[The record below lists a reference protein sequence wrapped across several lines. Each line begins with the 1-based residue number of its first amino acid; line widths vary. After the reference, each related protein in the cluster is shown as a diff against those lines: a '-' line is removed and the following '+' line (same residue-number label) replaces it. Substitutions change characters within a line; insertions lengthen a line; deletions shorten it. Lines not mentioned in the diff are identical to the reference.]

1 MEQPGVSGTP
11 QDKGIQSLSSNIP
24 DTSLV
29 RRRRGRPIKEIPKV
43 SGHYATT
50 YSSDSLLTNT
60 SSPMV
65 ITNPTVGNTNIL
77 PIHRGNPP
85 VNCITNVKLSNVSQF
100 NNENIATPISAK
112 TNAPFRVQATDLL
125 PRRRGRPPLSDIS
138 NAKVSTVSPISNENT
153 KGNIVTPISAK
164 TNTPFGVQDTSPRP
178 RGRPPINDCSNVL
191 QKGKRS
197 HPDQTSQVDNY
208 DSTTGRQWDYTTP
221 GSSNVSQGL
230 HHSTANSN
238 EPQTNIAST
247 SRKHPCKRQR
257 KVIYEI
263 PRINFDMDE
272 DEDVFGSNDQDKFY
286 GICPEY
292 VDHGDPTNKCSAC
305 NALLWDF
312 ESRLRRRFGDGWS
325 YSTCCLYGKVKVAK
339 LKEAPKP
346 LSGSKNETKSSDS
359 LDPQIIEDLEIRERH
374 RKNLCLKYID
384 ILLRKNGSS
393 LSSINGMPLPDLEF
407 LENHTN
413 SLIHDEIC
421 YDPDLL
427 KAEHDTLFPIS
438 FVKPNAIER
447 KRKDVDKG
455 KMPKKTSEIEPVR
468 NKRLVKLTT
477 TMESPFKDRF
487 VKLGVKCSQD
497 EELLFDC
504 IFSSTKEPCDFVFA
518 TENGFALIRG
528 IIESLY
534 PGITLHVEVI
544 NVWSQ
549 ICNFDERLR
558 NPISMRRLFC
568 HTGMMNE
575 NFLNEKMSLGM
586 LLAFNDNIDNVLK
599 SANVEKIS
607 DVDLVFFPVLLEKS
621 HYYLVVFNLKTPK
634 IEIIDNSKNGSEADM
649 KERYGKSLKKLR
661 KYFLLY
667 LGVKDHPRLELLK
680 KVAFNILLM
689 SWRTEENCIDCGVFM
704 MRHMETYMGY
714 NSAKNW
720 KCGLKDEGPEQQNQ
734 IYELRKKYLSK
745 ILRSDINIKRSLVL
759 DELEEYRRL
768 PSDAKENLKNNRLP
782 SLTRD
787 NIQKYMD
794 FQKKSKCT
802 DLVKYSKLTE
812 RRAKEQESTSTTLSL
827 VKFGEAVKNA
837 PSFDAPS
844 FDLGL
849 TPTPPDAD
857 IKYQAEVVAPMV
869 ANENLKLL
877 AEKANEQEPTTTTS
891 PFAALPL
898 SFAMPSTS
906 IITPAIESKRIVK
919 PSETVKSPF
928 LDRIVKLGD
937 KCSQDEELL
946 FDCMSLSTKNP
957 CDFLFQTKNGF
968 YIMRGQI
975 ESLYPGITVRTG
987 VINGWSHV
995 CNYEERLRSSD
1006 SMRRLFCHAGM
1017 ISERM
1022 LEETNIVKAQTEFI
1036 ENMTIVMKNAN
1047 VDKISDIDMIRLFLG
1062 YLAFVEHP
1070 KFYSLRKVVCK
1081 RLEMSWRTEDNCID
1095 SGVFLMRH
1103 METYMGSALKNWK
1116 CGFKNEELNQQN
1128 QIYGLR
1134 KKYTSKIL
1142 KSDINVNKKKCVV

>member
-1 MEQPGVSGTP
+1 MGLKSKAKKRKLRTGRRVSITISLSDNEESNTNKRKKVFHDPTAKTSKSKVNQLLILIRFRTIAPFFIKMNCNYVHGI
-11 QDKGIQSLSSNIP
+11 DCELEKGIQQHPGN
-24 DTSLV
+24 
-29 RRRRGRPIKEIPKV
+29 KEIECIRLLWKEKFTKKASKEIEGGKETEQERVCGTVDSGMEFVV
-43 SGHYATT
+43 SETLRET
-50 YSSDSLLTNT
+50 YKETEADKEMEVFFQKSDAQK
-60 SSPMV
+60 
-65 ITNPTVGNTNIL
+65 NIDDQHGASGL
-77 PIHRGNPP
+77 
-85 VNCITNVKLSNVSQF
+85 KD
-100 NNENIATPISAK
+100 K
-112 TNAPFRVQATDLL
+112 
-125 PRRRGRPPLSDIS
+125 
-138 NAKVSTVSPISNENT
+138 
-153 KGNIVTPISAK
+153 
-164 TNTPFGVQDTSPRP
+164 
-178 RGRPPINDCSNVL
+178 VL
-191 QKGKRS
+191 QKNG
-197 HPDQTSQVDNY
+197 
-208 DSTTGRQWDYTTP
+208 
-221 GSSNVSQGL
+221 
-230 HHSTANSN
+230 
-238 EPQTNIAST
+238 
-247 SRKHPCKRQR
+247 
-257 KVIYEI
+257 
-263 PRINFDMDE
+263 
-272 DEDVFGSNDQDKFY
+272 
-286 GICPEY
+286 
-292 VDHGDPTNKCSAC
+292 
-305 NALLWDF
+305 
-312 ESRLRRRFGDGWS
+312 ESRVLQ
-325 YSTCCLYGKVKVAK
+325 
-339 LKEAPKP
+339 
-346 LSGSKNETKSSDS
+346 KSSESRDWEKHS
-359 LDPQIIEDLEIRERH
+359 KISALTPITLSSFDEQLDPAKDACTEKESSSEIVPYDGPCFDKVLMPTPQEPILEEPLTFRRISKKLRLPRKMEKEKEPVKDASSFDCPSFDLGLTPTPPDVNIDAVVEPMVEITNEQNE
-374 RKNLCLKYID
+374 KLTLMAEKANEQETT
-384 ILLRKNGSS
+384 NTTS
-393 LSSINGMPLPDLEF
+393 PVAVLPV
-407 LENHTN
+407 
-413 SLIHDEIC
+413 
-421 YDPDLL
+421 
-427 KAEHDTLFPIS
+427 S

-477 TMESPFKDRF
+477 TMKSPFKDRF

-504 IFSSTKEPCDFVFA
+504 IFSSTKEPCDFVFS

-575 NFLNEKMSLGM
+575 KYLNEKMSLEM
-586 LLAFNDNIDNVLK
+586 LLAFNDNMENVLK
-599 SANVEKIS
+599 SANVENIS
-607 DVDLVFFPVLLEKS
+607 DIDLVFFPVLLEKS

-649 KERYGKSLKKLR
+649 KERYGLSLKKLR

-680 KVAFNILLM
+680 KVACNRLLM

-714 NSAKNW
+714 TSAKNW

-768 PSDAKENLKNNRLP
+768 PSDAKENLKNNR
-782 SLTRD
+782 D
-787 NIQKYMD
+787 IIQKYMD

-802 DLVKYSKLTE
+802 DLVKYSKLKE

-827 VKFGEAVKNA
+827 VKNA

-857 IKYQAEVVAPMV
+857 IKYQGMSTTNQITEVVAPMV

-877 AEKANEQEPTTTTS
+877 AEKTNEQEPTTTKS
-891 PFAALPL
+891 PFAAPPL

-906 IITPAIESKRIVK
+906 IITPTIESKRIVK

-928 LDRIVKLGD
+928 LDRFVKLGD
-937 KCSQDEELL
+937 KCSQYDELL
-946 FDCMSLSTKNP
+946 FNCMSLSTKNP

-968 YIMRGQI
+968 YIMRGEI
-975 ESLYPGITVRTG
+975 ESLYPGITVRAG
-987 VINGWSHV
+987 VINGWSYV

-1022 LEETNIVKAQTEFI
+1022 LKETYIVKAQTEFM

-1047 VDKISDIDMIRLFLG
+1047 VDKISDIDMVFFPILLEKKHYYLIVFNLKTPKIELLDKNKSGSDVALEERYGETFRMMIRLFLG

-1128 QIYGLR
+1128 QIYELR

-1142 KSDINVNKKKCVV
+1142 KSDINVNKKNVLYEVDEYRYKPNDVKDKLLKTRFMRIQKRVSTMP